1 MSKRK
6 RSSNVSCDT
15 DTIVTRQTQTASK
28 RIKVEE
34 TRSEALFVRPA
45 EVFCDN
51 ENIEMPLDDGLLESS
66 SSHTLLRSSIDR
78 T

>member
-34 TRSEALFVRPA
+34 TRSEPFFVRP

-51 ENIEMPLDDGLLESS
+51 ENIEMPLDDELSIS
-66 SSHTLLRSSIDR
+66 PNSHTLLRSSIDR